1 MRMSVRIV
9 RPLVQAHGHGRA
21 ATLPSGFHNCE
32 SLPPHVLRGDDKIIA
47 FS

>member
-9 RPLVQAHGHGRA
+9 RPLVQARGHGRR
-21 ATLPSGFHNCE
+21 ATLSSGFHNYE
-32 SLPPHVLRGDDKIIA
+32 SVPPQVLGGSDKIIA